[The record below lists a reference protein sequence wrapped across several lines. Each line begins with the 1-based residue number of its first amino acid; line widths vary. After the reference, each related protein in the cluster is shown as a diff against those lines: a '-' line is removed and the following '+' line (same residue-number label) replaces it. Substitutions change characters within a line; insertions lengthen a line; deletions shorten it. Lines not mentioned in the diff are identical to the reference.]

1 MRESLTW
8 RPGQSSDLFLLAV
21 LVIGLSGCGGPSGL
35 PNMVPIRGTVSFR
48 GELLK
53 EGTGLYVPKGQGGR
67 QARGD
72 IQPDGS
78 FRLTTL
84 RKKDGA
90 QKGAY
95 NIIVIAMAPHPGEPP
110 SREEIEAAGGM
121 IRREYVVPERF
132 TSPETS
138 GLSDTVD
145 DNHSGVMDIVLTE

>member
-1 MRESLTW
+1 
-8 RPGQSSDLFLLAV
+8 
-21 LVIGLSGCGGPSGL
+21 
-35 PNMVPIRGTVSFR
+35 MVPIRGTVSFQ
-48 GELLK
+48 GESLK
-53 EGTGLYVPKGQGGR
+53 AGTVLYVPQGPGGR

-121 IRREYVVPERF
+121 IRREYVIPEKF

-145 DNHSGVMDIVLTE
+145 DNHSGVMNIVLTE